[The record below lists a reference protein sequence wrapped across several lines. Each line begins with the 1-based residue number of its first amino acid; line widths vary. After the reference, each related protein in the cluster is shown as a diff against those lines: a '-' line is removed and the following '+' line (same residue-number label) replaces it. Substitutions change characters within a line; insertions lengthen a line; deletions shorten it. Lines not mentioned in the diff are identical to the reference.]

1 MQKKV
6 NVEEK
11 KYGKSCWLSDE
22 EVADEIDMLNSTEEV
37 ALARREDRL
46 KYKQRQKLYA
56 LRNLY
61 KRGKALM
68 EAGITREMLDA
79 AYEEEE

>member
-1 MQKKV
+1 MEKKV
-6 NVEEK
+6 TVEEK
-11 KYGKSCWLSDE
+11 KYGKACWLTDE
-22 EVADEIDMLNSTEEV
+22 EVAEEIEELNNTEEV

-46 KYKQRQKLYA
+46 KYKQRQKLYT

-68 EAGITREMLDA
+68 EAGITRELLDA